1 MRELTR
7 ADLISLGVPLGR
19 AKKILRVLQPS
30 GSPQPSDPTPTVVGQ
45 QPTIKVSVKAIP
57 ALGANGFPSRRPWT
71 AYEAVFT
78 AGLGMHQLPVER
90 IKLVSESFL
99 KPSAIIGAGHV
110 DGDFVDQLIWNAL
123 ATAGP
128 DGMPDELMLAVPLQL
143 RTDRW
148 GLKAVRWI
156 SSAVLTSSDDAAGVL
171 QDSFTNCVPVTNK
184 AMLGSALL
192 YLAGLVVEEFQM
204 LPRSI
209 AVGAERSVVLEA
221 EGTRFVGWLAV
232 RSAARTCIRG
242 MVV

>member
-1 MRELTR
+1 MDAQLSVPSLVLVTLDDRLEARTSPKDEDVVSGILASIFSVVPALVTYKYDEVLKENGLADVQELRELTR

-30 GSPQPSDPTPTVVGQ
+30 GSPQPTVVGQ
-45 QPTIKVSVKAIP
+45 QPTIKVFVKAIP

-128 DGMPDELMLAVPLQL
+128 DGMPDELMLADPLQL
-143 RTDRW
+143 RVDRW
-148 GLKAVRWI
+148 GLKAVGWI
-156 SSAVLTSSDDAAGVL
+156 SSAVLTSSDDWML
-171 QDSFTNCVPVTNK
+171 QESCRIH
-184 AMLGSALL
+184 L
-192 YLAGLVVEEFQM
+192 
-204 LPRSI
+204 
-209 AVGAERSVVLEA
+209 
-221 EGTRFVGWLAV
+221 
-232 RSAARTCIRG
+232 RTASR
-242 MVV
+242 